1 MNRDQLFKLAAV
13 FAVVLVLALLGKA
26 GLLPAFTAWL
36 SKIITA
42 ALVPG

>member
-1 MNRDQLFKLAAV
+1 MKNNGLFKIGAA

>member
-1 MNRDQLFKLAAV
+1 MNKDQLFKLGAV
-13 FAVVLVLALLGKA
+13 FIVVLVLALLGKA

>member
-1 MNRDQLFKLAAV
+1 MHSNELLKLGAAV
-13 FAVVLVLALLGKA
+13 ALTLLLAMLAKA

-36 SKIITA
+36 VKIVTA